1 MIYSFIGNAFT
12 ILDDDKELKTFKHII
27 NSIESIKVKML
38 PIAIT
43 KPILEYADNELADLN
58 LTIES
63 EISPIQET
71 GNNITKVNGN
81 NVIEENLTKDSESKT
96 IFLNNE
102 YALKF
107 IFIFFFLR

>member
-1 MIYSFIGNAFT
+1 
-12 ILDDDKELKTFKHII
+12 LDDDKELKTFKHII

-43 KPILEYADNELADLN
+43 KPILEYADNELEDLN
-58 LTIES
+58 LTIEP

-81 NVIEENLTKDSESKT
+81 NVIEESLTKDSESKT
-96 IFLNNE
+96 IFLNNQ

-107 IFIFFFLR
+107 IFIIFIKVILT